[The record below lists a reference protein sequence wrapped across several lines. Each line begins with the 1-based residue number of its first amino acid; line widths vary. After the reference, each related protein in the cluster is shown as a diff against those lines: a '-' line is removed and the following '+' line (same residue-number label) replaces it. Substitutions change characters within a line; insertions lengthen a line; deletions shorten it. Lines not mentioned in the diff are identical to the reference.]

1 MRSTAT
7 GRRFLEGFFLLLVC
21 AGFAVGCGRQ
31 GEGERC
37 DVRNGNA
44 DCESGLVCTPASD
57 LIRVAGGEN
66 AALCCPARGQASVTA
81 CIADDTSFG
90 GAGGAL
96 ATGGAAGA
104 AAAGGQGG
112 TAGTPGTPTGGSD
125 PGGQGGTGAIGSG
138 ATGGSGGSD
147 AGAGG
152 STMAGGSAGLDASAP
167 DAGP

>member
-96 ATGGAAGA
+96 ATGGAAG
-104 AAAGGQGG
+104 GQGG